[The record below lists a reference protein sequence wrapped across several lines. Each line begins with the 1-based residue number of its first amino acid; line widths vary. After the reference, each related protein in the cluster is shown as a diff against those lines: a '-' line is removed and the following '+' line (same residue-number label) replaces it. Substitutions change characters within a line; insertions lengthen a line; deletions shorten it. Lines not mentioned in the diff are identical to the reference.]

1 MVDASRKPTVTVP
14 RPENSEDLVACV
26 VRGYNS
32 GAIQDGWIVYFNDLK
47 LPPTDGLV
55 GKLVMARSADGRL
68 MLRTM
73 KRGRKPNT
81 WDLFTATGPAEL
93 DVELQWAQEVV
104 WVKPY
109 YSWTADELAKIE
121 ALG

>member
-1 MVDASRKPTVTVP
+1 MAKPAVTVP
-14 RPENSEDLVACV
+14 RPEEGEDLVACV

-32 GAIQDGWIVYFNDLK
+32 GAIQDGWVVYFNDLK

-55 GKLVMARSADGRL
+55 GKLVMARTKDGR
-68 MLRTM
+68 MVLRTM
-73 KRGRKPNT
+73 KRGRKPGT
-81 WDLFTATGPAEL
+81 WDIFTATGPAEL
-93 DVELQWAQEVV
+93 DVELLWAQEVL